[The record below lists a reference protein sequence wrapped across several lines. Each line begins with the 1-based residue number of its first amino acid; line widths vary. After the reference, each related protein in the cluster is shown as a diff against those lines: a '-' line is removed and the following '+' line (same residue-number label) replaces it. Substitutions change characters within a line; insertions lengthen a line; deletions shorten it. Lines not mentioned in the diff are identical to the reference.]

1 MMYAKLALENVKK
14 STKDYLIYI
23 VTLTACISMFYAF
36 LSISSN
42 YYDPNIGAEFN
53 LDILGDGIKYAIL
66 LITVLLMFLMQYVNH
81 FMIQRR
87 KREFAIQ
94 SIIGMEQSTIARLFF
109 VESLIMGIFSLIV
122 GIGLGGVFS
131 QFITAMLLQMY
142 HKPFEFSFMLFPD
155 TIILTILFFC
165 ICFATVGL
173 SQVRTIRKIKIID
186 MLNADRKNDILGT
199 PHKWIYK
206 LFPVNFVLYL
216 LITFYNIRTLS
227 YYFNGEF
234 ELVIKIWSAIS
245 IIVPILMLITHIR
258 ERFRRKEQNTVKQL
272 FLIECIGLLELI
284 ILSILPVFKV
294 YLAMPMDKGAFNVYM
309 GFLFWCVV
317 FGVSVFFVLFS
328 NYLLVIKER
337 QKYKEE
343 NLFFFGQLLSKLKSK
358 TLSMTLICL
367 TLTLSMALFFVTP
380 LLVGWAQ
387 GFLEKRV
394 PFDIQISSDY
404 IGMQS
409 GYIGIQSEKELPVTD
424 YSFLDSFIEKN
435 ISVRDDCSF
444 KTYFVNKTDFYNQL
458 ENSRKNASPITA
470 ISLSDYNHLLKM
482 AGYDEISLRDH
493 EFTTQWLSIT
503 PQDSISAY
511 LEAHKSIKTDGGDLQ
526 LADISAHT
534 VDLGEDFYNFQ
545 SVIYIVPDH
554 ICNKL
559 TSANTFRY
567 MMADKT
573 ISYDIAQELK
583 SYFENSSLTDSLVTY
598 NITMR
603 TIEVNDNSAII
614 FIMQT
619 GLTYSAIILFVTCF
633 TILALQQL
641 SDSGKY
647 KYRFRVLRN
656 MGVEEPH
663 IRKLILKQLAVWFGV
678 PVILALILSG
688 AFLVFLLVGFHM
700 QIAVYIGVQRFV
712 CASSDEEKVLYFARE
727 KKGHEGVKGTVTE
740 DFRGILVHDHEITF
754 YRYGS
759 AHQECLAHVE
769 RYLKDSMENESS
781 LTWNRRMRELL
792 QRMIHYRK
800 EHTGE
805 ASLDAQTVAGFETE
819 YQEILDK
826 AKEEYKRNEP
836 SPYYREGY
844 NLYRR
849 MQEYKTEHL
858 LFLHDMRVPTTNNTA
873 ERCLRDYKR
882 KQTFA
887 MTFRSLE
894 SIEELCHSKGVLLEV
909 RKNNPNIYTAVMEIF
924 NRRYGA

>member
-1 MMYAKLALENVKK
+1 MMYWKLAIQNIRRSLR
-14 STKDYLIYI
+14 DYIIYF
-23 VTLTACISMFYAF
+23 VTLTLTAALMYSFLALGFSSDVLAMAENMSMLTTGILLMSALVAF
-36 LSISSN
+36 MSSFV
-42 YYDPNIGAEFN
+42 IG
-53 LDILGDGIKYAIL
+53 YAIR
-66 LITVLLMFLMQYVNH
+66 
-81 FMIQRR
+81 FMLGRR
-87 KREFAIQ
+87 KKEFATYELIGMEAKTVRNLFLAEN
-94 SIIGMEQSTIARLFF
+94 SIIGTGAFLLGSLVGTGLSGLLNQVVKNIFEVPHTYQISFSLQAWAVTFLFF
-109 VESLIMGIFSLIV
+109 ALMYGFGMFRAAKIIRHQKVIDLLYDNRKNEEYRFKSYSRSLLVVLLSIAAMVTGVILLGRMLQTQTNEAFLY
-122 GIGLGGVFS
+122 LGG
-131 QFITAMLLQMY
+131 A
-142 HKPFEFSFMLFPD
+142 
-155 TIILTILFFC
+155 C
-165 ICFATVGL
+165 
-173 SQVRTIRKIKIID
+173 
-186 MLNADRKNDILGT
+186 
-199 PHKWIYK
+199 
-206 LFPVNFVLYL
+206 L
-216 LITFYNIRTLS
+216 LILVGVY
-227 YYFNGEF
+227 
-234 ELVIKIWSAIS
+234 ELHRQI
-245 IIVPILMLITHIR
+245 PLLLH
-258 ERFRRKEQNTVKQL
+258 RFAKQNL
-272 FLIECIGLLELI
+272 
-284 ILSILPVFKV
+284 
-294 YLAMPMDKGAFNVYM
+294 
-309 GFLFWCVV
+309 
-317 FGVSVFFVLFS
+317 
-328 NYLLVIKER
+328 R
-337 QKYKEE
+337 HKYKEE

-688 AFLVFLLVGFHM
+688 AFLVFLFVGFHM
-700 QIAVYIGVQRFV
+700 QIAVYIGVQRLV
-712 CASSDEEKVLYFARE
+712 QQLLIVLA
-727 KKGHEGVKGTVTE
+727 
-740 DFRGILVHDHEITF
+740 IL
-754 YRYGS
+754 
-759 AHQECLAHVE
+759 
-769 RYLKDSMENESS
+769 
-781 LTWNRRMRELL
+781 
-792 QRMIHYRK
+792 
-800 EHTGE
+800 
-805 ASLDAQTVAGFETE
+805 
-819 YQEILDK
+819 
-826 AKEEYKRNEP
+826 
-836 SPYYREGY
+836 
-844 NLYRR
+844 
-849 MQEYKTEHL
+849 
-858 LFLHDMRVPTTNNTA
+858 
-873 ERCLRDYKR
+873 
-882 KQTFA
+882 
-887 MTFRSLE
+887 
-894 SIEELCHSKGVLLEV
+894 GVLLISYFISTWV
-909 RKNNPNIYTAVMEIF
+909 LF
-924 NRRYGA
+924 NKSASA

>member
-109 VESLIMGIFSLIV
+109 VESLIMGIISLIV
-122 GIGLGGVFS
+122 
-131 QFITAMLLQMY
+131 
-142 HKPFEFSFMLFPD
+142 
-155 TIILTILFFC
+155 
-165 ICFATVGL
+165 
-173 SQVRTIRKIKIID
+173 
-186 MLNADRKNDILGT
+186 
-199 PHKWIYK
+199 
-206 LFPVNFVLYL
+206 
-216 LITFYNIRTLS
+216 
-227 YYFNGEF
+227 
-234 ELVIKIWSAIS
+234 
-245 IIVPILMLITHIR
+245 
-258 ERFRRKEQNTVKQL
+258 
-272 FLIECIGLLELI
+272 
-284 ILSILPVFKV
+284 
-294 YLAMPMDKGAFNVYM
+294 
-309 GFLFWCVV
+309 
-317 FGVSVFFVLFS
+317 
-328 NYLLVIKER
+328 
-337 QKYKEE
+337 
-343 NLFFFGQLLSKLKSK
+343 
-358 TLSMTLICL
+358 
-367 TLTLSMALFFVTP
+367 
-380 LLVGWAQ
+380 
-387 GFLEKRV
+387 
-394 PFDIQISSDY
+394 
-404 IGMQS
+404 
-409 GYIGIQSEKELPVTD
+409 PVTD

-503 PQDSISAY
+503 PQDSISEY

-603 TIEVNDNSAII
+603 TIEVNDNSAVI

-688 AFLVFLLVGFHM
+688 AFLVFLFVGFHM
-700 QIAVYIGVQRFV
+700 QIAVYIGVQRLV
-712 CASSDEEKVLYFARE
+712 QQLLIVLA
-727 KKGHEGVKGTVTE
+727 
-740 DFRGILVHDHEITF
+740 
-754 YRYGS
+754 
-759 AHQECLAHVE
+759 
-769 RYLKDSMENESS
+769 
-781 LTWNRRMRELL
+781 
-792 QRMIHYRK
+792 
-800 EHTGE
+800 
-805 ASLDAQTVAGFETE
+805 
-819 YQEILDK
+819 ILD
-826 AKEEYKRNEP
+826 
-836 SPYYREGY
+836 
-844 NLYRR
+844 
-849 MQEYKTEHL
+849 
-858 LFLHDMRVPTTNNTA
+858 
-873 ERCLRDYKR
+873 
-882 KQTFA
+882 
-887 MTFRSLE
+887 
-894 SIEELCHSKGVLLEV
+894 VLLISYFISTWV
-909 RKNNPNIYTAVMEIF
+909 LF
-924 NRRYGA
+924 NKSASA

>member
-1 MMYAKLALENVKK
+1 MMYWKLAIQNIRRSLR
-14 STKDYLIYI
+14 DYIIYF
-23 VTLTACISMFYAF
+23 VTLTLTAALMYSFLALGFSSDVLAMAENMSMLTTGILLMSALVAF
-36 LSISSN
+36 MSSFV
-42 YYDPNIGAEFN
+42 IG
-53 LDILGDGIKYAIL
+53 YAIR
-66 LITVLLMFLMQYVNH
+66 
-81 FMIQRR
+81 FMLGRR
-87 KREFAIQ
+87 KKEFATYELIGMEAKTVRNLFLAEN
-94 SIIGMEQSTIARLFF
+94 SIIGTGAFLLGSLVGTGLSGLLNQVVKNIFEVPHTYQISFSLQAWAVTFLFF
-109 VESLIMGIFSLIV
+109 ALMYGFGMFRAAKIIRHQKVIDLLYDNRKNEEYRFKSYSRSLLVVLLSIAAMVTGVILLGRMLQTQTNEAFLY
-122 GIGLGGVFS
+122 LGG
-131 QFITAMLLQMY
+131 A
-142 HKPFEFSFMLFPD
+142 
-155 TIILTILFFC
+155 C
-165 ICFATVGL
+165 
-173 SQVRTIRKIKIID
+173 
-186 MLNADRKNDILGT
+186 
-199 PHKWIYK
+199 
-206 LFPVNFVLYL
+206 L
-216 LITFYNIRTLS
+216 LILVGVY
-227 YYFNGEF
+227 
-234 ELVIKIWSAIS
+234 ELHRQI
-245 IIVPILMLITHIR
+245 PLLLH
-258 ERFRRKEQNTVKQL
+258 RFAKQNL
-272 FLIECIGLLELI
+272 
-284 ILSILPVFKV
+284 
-294 YLAMPMDKGAFNVYM
+294 
-309 GFLFWCVV
+309 
-317 FGVSVFFVLFS
+317 
-328 NYLLVIKER
+328 R
-337 QKYKEE
+337 HKYKEE

-444 KTYFVNKTDFYNQL
+444 KTCFVNKTDFYNQL

-688 AFLVFLLVGFHM
+688 AFLVFLFVGFHM
-700 QIAVYIGVQRFV
+700 QIAVYIGVQRLV
-712 CASSDEEKVLYFARE
+712 QQLLIVLA
-727 KKGHEGVKGTVTE
+727 
-740 DFRGILVHDHEITF
+740 IL
-754 YRYGS
+754 
-759 AHQECLAHVE
+759 
-769 RYLKDSMENESS
+769 
-781 LTWNRRMRELL
+781 
-792 QRMIHYRK
+792 
-800 EHTGE
+800 
-805 ASLDAQTVAGFETE
+805 
-819 YQEILDK
+819 
-826 AKEEYKRNEP
+826 
-836 SPYYREGY
+836 
-844 NLYRR
+844 
-849 MQEYKTEHL
+849 
-858 LFLHDMRVPTTNNTA
+858 
-873 ERCLRDYKR
+873 
-882 KQTFA
+882 
-887 MTFRSLE
+887 
-894 SIEELCHSKGVLLEV
+894 GVLLISYFISTWV
-909 RKNNPNIYTAVMEIF
+909 LF
-924 NRRYGA
+924 NKSASA

>member
-458 ENSRKNASPITA
+458 ENSRKNAPPITA

-503 PQDSISAY
+503 PQDAISTY
-511 LEAHKSIKTDGGDLQ
+511 LEAHKSIRTDGGDLQ

-678 PVILALILSG
+678 PIILALILSG
-688 AFLVFLLVGFHM
+688 AFLVFLFVGFHM
-700 QIAVYIGVQRFV
+700 QIAVYIGVQRLV
-712 CASSDEEKVLYFARE
+712 QQLLIVLA
-727 KKGHEGVKGTVTE
+727 
-740 DFRGILVHDHEITF
+740 IL
-754 YRYGS
+754 
-759 AHQECLAHVE
+759 
-769 RYLKDSMENESS
+769 
-781 LTWNRRMRELL
+781 
-792 QRMIHYRK
+792 
-800 EHTGE
+800 
-805 ASLDAQTVAGFETE
+805 
-819 YQEILDK
+819 
-826 AKEEYKRNEP
+826 
-836 SPYYREGY
+836 
-844 NLYRR
+844 
-849 MQEYKTEHL
+849 
-858 LFLHDMRVPTTNNTA
+858 
-873 ERCLRDYKR
+873 
-882 KQTFA
+882 
-887 MTFRSLE
+887 
-894 SIEELCHSKGVLLEV
+894 GVLLISYFISTWV
-909 RKNNPNIYTAVMEIF
+909 LF
-924 NRRYGA
+924 NKSASA

>member
-1 MMYAKLALENVKK
+1 M
-14 STKDYLIYI
+14 
-23 VTLTACISMFYAF
+23 
-36 LSISSN
+36 
-42 YYDPNIGAEFN
+42 
-53 LDILGDGIKYAIL
+53 
-66 LITVLLMFLMQYVNH
+66 
-81 FMIQRR
+81 
-87 KREFAIQ
+87 
-94 SIIGMEQSTIARLFF
+94 
-109 VESLIMGIFSLIV
+109 

-173 SQVRTIRKIKIID
+173 SQVRTIRKTKIID

-245 IIVPILMLITHIR
+245 IIVPILMLIMHIR

-458 ENSRKNASPITA
+458 ENSRKNAPPITA

-503 PQDSISAY
+503 PQDAISTY
-511 LEAHKSIKTDGGDLQ
+511 LEAHKSIRTDGGDLQ
-526 LADISAHT
+526 RADISAHT

-688 AFLVFLLVGFHM
+688 AFLVFLIVGFHM
-700 QIAVYIGVQRFV
+700 QIAVYIGVQRLV
-712 CASSDEEKVLYFARE
+712 QQLLIVLA
-727 KKGHEGVKGTVTE
+727 
-740 DFRGILVHDHEITF
+740 IL
-754 YRYGS
+754 
-759 AHQECLAHVE
+759 
-769 RYLKDSMENESS
+769 
-781 LTWNRRMRELL
+781 
-792 QRMIHYRK
+792 
-800 EHTGE
+800 
-805 ASLDAQTVAGFETE
+805 
-819 YQEILDK
+819 
-826 AKEEYKRNEP
+826 
-836 SPYYREGY
+836 
-844 NLYRR
+844 
-849 MQEYKTEHL
+849 
-858 LFLHDMRVPTTNNTA
+858 
-873 ERCLRDYKR
+873 
-882 KQTFA
+882 
-887 MTFRSLE
+887 
-894 SIEELCHSKGVLLEV
+894 GVLLISYFISTWV
-909 RKNNPNIYTAVMEIF
+909 LF
-924 NRRYGA
+924 NKSASA

>member
-1 MMYAKLALENVKK
+1 MYWKLAIQNIRRSLR
-14 STKDYLIYI
+14 DYIIYF
-23 VTLTACISMFYAF
+23 VTLTLTAALMYSFLALGFSSDVLAMAENMSMLTTGILLMSALVAF
-36 LSISSN
+36 MSSFV
-42 YYDPNIGAEFN
+42 IG
-53 LDILGDGIKYAIL
+53 YAIR
-66 LITVLLMFLMQYVNH
+66 
-81 FMIQRR
+81 FMLERR
-87 KREFAIQ
+87 KKEFATYELIGMEAKTVRNLFLAEN
-94 SIIGMEQSTIARLFF
+94 SIIGTGAFLLGSLVGTGLSGLLNQVVKNIFEVPHTYQVSFSLRAWAVTFLFF
-109 VESLIMGIFSLIV
+109 ALMYGFGMLRAAKIIRHQKVIDLLYDNRKNEEYRFKSFRHSLLVVLLSIAAMVAGVILLGRMLQTQTNEAFLY
-122 GIGLGGVFS
+122 LGG
-131 QFITAMLLQMY
+131 A
-142 HKPFEFSFMLFPD
+142 
-155 TIILTILFFC
+155 C
-165 ICFATVGL
+165 
-173 SQVRTIRKIKIID
+173 
-186 MLNADRKNDILGT
+186 
-199 PHKWIYK
+199 
-206 LFPVNFVLYL
+206 L
-216 LITFYNIRTLS
+216 LI
-227 YYFNGEF
+227 
-234 ELVIKIWSAIS
+234 LVGVYEMHRQI
-245 IIVPILMLITHIR
+245 PLLLH
-258 ERFRRKEQNTVKQL
+258 RFAKQNL
-272 FLIECIGLLELI
+272 
-284 ILSILPVFKV
+284 
-294 YLAMPMDKGAFNVYM
+294 
-309 GFLFWCVV
+309 
-317 FGVSVFFVLFS
+317 
-328 NYLLVIKER
+328 R
-337 QKYKEE
+337 HKYKEE

-458 ENSRKNASPITA
+458 ENSRKNAPPITA

-503 PQDSISAY
+503 PQDAISTY
-511 LEAHKSIKTDGGDLQ
+511 LEAHKSIRTDGGDLQ
-526 LADISAHT
+526 RADISAHT

-678 PVILALILSG
+678 PVILALILAG
-688 AFLVFLLVGFHM
+688 AFLVFLIVGFHM
-700 QIAVYIGVQRFV
+700 QIAVYIGVQRLV
-712 CASSDEEKVLYFARE
+712 QQLLIVLA
-727 KKGHEGVKGTVTE
+727 
-740 DFRGILVHDHEITF
+740 IL
-754 YRYGS
+754 
-759 AHQECLAHVE
+759 
-769 RYLKDSMENESS
+769 
-781 LTWNRRMRELL
+781 
-792 QRMIHYRK
+792 
-800 EHTGE
+800 
-805 ASLDAQTVAGFETE
+805 
-819 YQEILDK
+819 
-826 AKEEYKRNEP
+826 
-836 SPYYREGY
+836 
-844 NLYRR
+844 
-849 MQEYKTEHL
+849 
-858 LFLHDMRVPTTNNTA
+858 
-873 ERCLRDYKR
+873 
-882 KQTFA
+882 
-887 MTFRSLE
+887 
-894 SIEELCHSKGVLLEV
+894 GVLLISYFISTWV
-909 RKNNPNIYTAVMEIF
+909 LF
-924 NRRYGA
+924 NKSASA